1 MKIVQHEQSVET
13 EQNLE
18 KSANNEQSVKGTFR
32 TGSSHND

>member
-18 KSANNEQSVKGTFR
+18 KSANNGQSVKGTFR
-32 TGSSHND
+32 TGSHND